1 MGLRFH
7 AVMVCP
13 VNNTPSLGTCY
24 LDPCVCSL
32 SELNESNSCLISIS
46 SEEPVY
52 SGRNPNIPS
61 SDSVTR
67 VSLDCDEVEGP
78 AAEAWNSREVTL
90 PFSRGLDRIFSM
102 GL

>member
-1 MGLRFH
+1 MR
-7 AVMVCP
+7 
-13 VNNTPSLGTCY
+13 
-24 LDPCVCSL
+24 SL
-32 SELNESNSCLISIS
+32 SELSESNSCLISIS

-52 SGRNPNIPS
+52 SGRNPTTPS

-102 GL
+102 AL